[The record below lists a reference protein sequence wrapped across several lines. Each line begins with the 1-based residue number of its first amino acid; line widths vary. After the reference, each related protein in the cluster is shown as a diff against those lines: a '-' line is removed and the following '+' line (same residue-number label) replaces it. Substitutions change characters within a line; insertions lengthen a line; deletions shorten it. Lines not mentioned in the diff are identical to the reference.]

1 MSYNYNKL
9 RGAIKEV
16 YGTQEA
22 FANRM
27 GMSNAA
33 LSQRLN
39 NKSKFSQDE
48 IVRACELCGIKPAD
62 IASYFFASEVQK
74 S

>member
-1 MSYNYNKL
+1 MYYNYNKL
-9 RGAIKEV
+9 RGAIKEF

-22 FANRM
+22 FAKRM

-33 LSQRLN
+33 LSQRLT

-48 IVRACELCGIKPAD
+48 IIRACELCGIKPAD
-62 IASYFFASEVQK
+62 IAAYFFASEVQK
-74 S
+74 N